1 MNHPLRRTDLACE
14 SIPSP
19 EQEGIRCHTGSRHG
33 ITVEE
38 MEILP
43 GRGEEDSGRSAG
55 LYATVHCGKIWLLD
69 RKESLRV
76 QRATAD
82 LLRQFLRQA
91 LGRTP
96 NKDMGVLVAG
106 LGNRFITA
114 DSIGPRTADLVTVT
128 NHARQEEHLFSLL
141 DCARVSAFSPG
152 VLGQTGFE
160 AAALIIEAA
169 KAADADAIIAVDA
182 LAARSTARL
191 AATIQISDTGIRPGS
206 GLGNC
211 RIPITKKEMGIPVLA
226 LGVPTVVDSATL
238 VWDALERAGIA
249 DPSEELRQVLDN
261 ERHFI
266 VSPKESDVIAS
277 SVAEL
282 LSGAINRALTPILM

>member
-1 MNHPLRRTDLACE
+1 MNQPVRRTDLACE
-14 SIPSP
+14 SVPSP
-19 EQEGIRCHTGSRHG
+19 GRDGTHFHAYSRHG
-33 ITVEE
+33 ISVEE
-38 MEILP
+38 MQILP
-43 GRGEEDSGRSAG
+43 GKEEEESGRSAG
-55 LYATVHCGKIWLLD
+55 QYATLHCGKIWLLD
-69 RKESLRV
+69 REGSLRV
-76 QRATAD
+76 QRVTAD
-82 LLRQFLRQA
+82 LLRRFLKQS

-96 NKDMGVLVAG
+96 NKDTGILVAG

-128 NHARQEEHLFSLL
+128 NHAREEKHLFSLL

-152 VLGQTGFE
+152 VLGQTGLE
-160 AAALIIEAA
+160 AAHLITEAA
-169 KAADADAIIAVDA
+169 KAAEADAIVAVDA

-206 GLGNC
+206 GIGNC
-211 RIPITKKEMGIPVLA
+211 RIAITEEEMGIPVIA

-238 VWDALERAGIA
+238 VWDALEQAGID
-249 DPSEELRQVLDN
+249 DPSEELRRVLDN
-261 ERHFI
+261 GRSFI
-266 VSPKESDVIAS
+266 VSPKESDVIAA